1 MHYFIE
7 MIISYALII
16 VFGDT
21 LIDDFKSYKDD
32 KTRGFRMILTLIVI
46 AFKLAFI
53 HMLILV
59 LISIS
64 AQIK

>member
-7 MIISYALII
+7 IIISYALII
-16 VFGDT
+16 VFSDT
-21 LIDDFKSYKDD
+21 LIDDFKSYKDS
-32 KTRGFRMILTLIVI
+32 KNKGFRMIFTLIVI
-46 AFKLAFI
+46 AFKLAMI

-64 AQIK
+64 VRIK

>member
-1 MHYFIE
+1 MGYFIE

-21 LIDDFKSYKDD
+21 LIDDFKSYKDS
-32 KTRGFRMILTLIVI
+32 KNKGFRMILTLINI
-46 AFKLAFI
+46 SFKLSFI

-64 AQIK
+64 ARIK